1 MTHSIS
7 EELLQ
12 PSQKA
17 LNFLKMFARNYR
29 AVTLSNGETVGV
41 ILS

>member
-7 EELLQ
+7 EEFLQ

-17 LNFLKMFARNYR
+17 ITFLKMFARNYR
-29 AVTLSNGETVGV
+29 AVQLSNGEMMGV